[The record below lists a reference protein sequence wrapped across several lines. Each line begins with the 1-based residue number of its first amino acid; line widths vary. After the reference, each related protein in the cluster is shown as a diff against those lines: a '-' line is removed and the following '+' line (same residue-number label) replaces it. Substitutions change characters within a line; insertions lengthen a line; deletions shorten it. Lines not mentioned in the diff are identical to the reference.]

1 MTAEDLGLTRNARAR
16 QIPFVVLAELGCHSR
31 ELASIPGVQR
41 ALEDLDLALLIH
53 GGTVRVIAFAV
64 LSGETRIELRPA
76 ELGDHGWV
84 LERHA
89 YLFEDEEG
97 WGQPFI
103 AMIARLIADY
113 LQDPDPEREAAWVAE
128 PRRRKRVGS
137 VYCVRR
143 SDEVAQLRLLFVD
156 AEARGHRVGS
166 KLVERC
172 IEFARERGYQRM
184 MLSTVSPLESARR
197 IYDAA
202 GSRRRRRSLTPRSR
216 AGTVR
221 ARRCGSDL

>member
-1 MTAEDLGLTRNARAR
+1 MNDEG
-16 QIPFVVLAELGCHSR
+16 
-31 ELASIPGVQR
+31 
-41 ALEDLDLALLIH
+41 
-53 GGTVRVIAFAV
+53 
-64 LSGETRIELRPA
+64 RIELRSA

-89 YLFEDEEG
+89 HLFEDEGG
-97 WGQPFI
+97 WGRPFI

-113 LQDPDPEREAAWVAE
+113 LEDPDPELEAAWVADLDG
-128 PRRRKRVGS
+128 KRVGS

-172 IEFARERGYQRM
+172 TEFARERGYKRM

-202 GSRRRRRSLTPRSR
+202 GFRQTKEEPDR
-216 AGTVR
+216 AFPEGTM
-221 ARRCGSDL
+221 AQELWLDL

>member
-1 MTAEDLGLTRNARAR
+1 MANGDS
-16 QIPFVVLAELGCHSR
+16 H
-31 ELASIPGVQR
+31 GVAIR
-41 ALEDLDLALLIH
+41 
-53 GGTVRVIAFAV
+53 G
-64 LSGETRIELRPA
+64 A

-89 YLFEDEEG
+89 HLFEDEGG
-97 WGQPFI
+97 WGRPFI
-103 AMIARLIADY
+103 AMIARLIAEY
-113 LQDPDPEREAAWVAE
+113 LEQPDPDREGAWVAE
-128 PRRRKRVGS
+128 LDGRRVGS

-156 AEARGHRVGS
+156 SEARGHGVGS

-172 IEFARERGYQRM
+172 IEFARERGYERM

-202 GSRRRRRSLTPRSR
+202 GFRQTKEEPDPAFPEGIL
-216 AGTVR
+216 AQEMW
-221 ARRCGSDL
+221 LEL

>member
-1 MTAEDLGLTRNARAR
+1 MAKQSRVHIR
-16 QIPFVVLAELGCHSR
+16 Q
-31 ELASIPGVQR
+31 
-41 ALEDLDLALLIH
+41 
-53 GGTVRVIAFAV
+53 
-64 LSGETRIELRPA
+64 A

-89 YLFEDEEG
+89 YLFEDEVG
-97 WGQPFI
+97 WGRPFI

-113 LQDPDPEREAAWVAE
+113 LEEPDPDWEAAWVAE
-128 PRRRKRVGS
+128 LDGERVGS

-156 AEARGHRVGS
+156 SKARGHGVGS

-172 IEFARERGYQRM
+172 IEFVRECGYKRM

-197 IYDAA
+197 IHDAA
-202 GSRRRRRSLTPRSR
+202 GFRQTKEEPDP
-216 AGTVR
+216 AFPEGTL
-221 ARRCGSDL
+221 AQEMWLEL